1 MLLIQEAGGRVTDFA
16 GMPLDP
22 RKGNSVVGTNSY
34 IHDELL
40 RLL

>member
-22 RKGNSVVGTNSY
+22 RKGNSVVGTKSY